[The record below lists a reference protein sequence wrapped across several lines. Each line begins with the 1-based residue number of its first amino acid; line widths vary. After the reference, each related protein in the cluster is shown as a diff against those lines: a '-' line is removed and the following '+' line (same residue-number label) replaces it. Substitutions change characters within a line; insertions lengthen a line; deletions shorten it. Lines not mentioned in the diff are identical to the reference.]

1 MRTGSVNAA
10 ADELSVTH
18 GAVSKQ
24 LAQLEQWIGQPVFRE
39 RRRGMI
45 ANEAGERLAAAVG
58 RALEEIEQ
66 ALADIAETRPS
77 EVLTIVAP
85 ATFAMRWLI
94 PRLPTLEAG
103 PGTVSARVRPTH
115 TTEDWDALDFDIVVR
130 RAEPL
135 AARLSPLPLFVEELG
150 ALVPSALAGAISPR
164 DLPFVDA
171 ATRTGELNR
180 WCRHAFGGCPTQP
193 AKVFPHFYVAMEAA
207 LSGQGAIVAP
217 VALLRPQIE
226 QGILLDPWPDVRI
239 PGAAYS
245 IGVSPDGP
253 NRKQA
258 IALAHCMVRQCAA
271 ESRGCDPVRQQRE
284 PAG

>member
-1 MRTGSVNAA
+1 MRTGSVTAA

-66 ALADIAETRPS
+66 ALADIGETRQP

-115 TTEDWDALDFDIVVR
+115 TTEDWDALDFDIMVR

-135 AARLSPLPLFVEELG
+135 AAHLSPRPLFVEELG
-150 ALVPSALAGAISPR
+150 ALVPSALAGAMSPR

-180 WCRHAFGGCPTQP
+180 WCRHAFGGCPAQP
-193 AKVFPHFYVAMEAA
+193 PKVFPHFYVAMEAA

-226 QGILLDPWPDVRI
+226 QGILVDPWPDVRI

-245 IGVSPDGP
+245 IGVSPDAP
-253 NRKQA
+253 NRKLA
-258 IALAHCMVRQCAA
+258 NALAHCMVRQF
-271 ESRGCDPVRQQRE
+271 ETEGQGSDHVRQQRE
-284 PAG
+284 TAG